1 MHANAGAR
9 DSNTVQFLY
18 CDRQS
23 EAEFIFGGSG
33 AAKGSGAPVKQVK
46 EDRRSKKEKSSE
58 SKLRES
64 EVYSNVEE
72 KEMKY

>member
-1 MHANAGAR
+1 MSVGDR
-9 DSNTVQFLY
+9 NTVLFLF

-23 EAEFIFGGSG
+23 VAEFIFGGSG
-33 AAKGSGAPVKQVK
+33 AAKDSDAPVKQVE
-46 EDRRSKKEKSSE
+46 EDRRRKKEKSSE

-64 EVYSNVEE
+64 EVYSNAAE